1 MWGCVCAC
9 TCMLSCF
16 TCVWLFV
23 TLRTVAHQAPLSM
36 GFSRQGYWSGLPCP
50 PLRDLPDP
58 GIKPTS
64 LMSPA
69 LTDGLFITS
78 IIWEAPMYMCLYKH
92 IYETYI
98 LYSIPFLIP
107 TASRPLS
114 HFYFWVYPLNCRL
127 TKSPLFKLVL
137 YLVFVIVIL

>member
-1 MWGCVCAC
+1 
-9 TCMLSCF
+9 MLNCF
-16 TCVWLFV
+16 SHVQLFEIPW
-23 TLRTVAHQAPLSM
+23 TVAHQAPLSM
-36 GFSRQGYWSGLPCP
+36 GFSRQDYWSGLPFP
-50 PLRDLPDP
+50 PPGDHPDP

-114 HFYFWVYPLNCRL
+114 HFYF
-127 TKSPLFKLVL
+127 
-137 YLVFVIVIL
+137 